1 MHTITITVE
10 SEETKWEILDALCE
24 ASESGEITDA
34 FNVQTDETYDPDAD
48 SYSDGDNPAEAF
60 VISDFDDGVTF

>member
-1 MHTITITVE
+1 MYTVVITVE

-24 ASESGEITDA
+24 ASENGDINDP

-48 SYSDGDNPAEAF
+48 SYSDGDPPAEVF
-60 VISDFDDGVTF
+60 VISDFNDG